1 MTAHGLRTKGFLTD
15 RRGVAAVEF
24 AMIAP
29 IMLLFYFGL
38 AEFTQAMIAERHA
51 IRTASAIGDLIAQNS
66 EITATGAGG
75 VSDVFAIADTLM
87 KPFPTSGKMKLCVAS
102 ISADANG
109 AKTVDW
115 SQNKNDSTCPA
126 KNTKITT
133 VSSDLLAANQSVIMS
148 RVIYSYTSPV
158 NQAMKV
164 NPTFTKTFYLRPRRS
179 TTVQCATC

>member
-1 MTAHGLRTKGFLTD
+1 MASHLHLGGFIKD

-38 AEFTQAMIAERHA
+38 AEFTQAMIAERRA
-51 IRTASAIGDLIAQNS
+51 IRTASAIGDLVAQNS

-75 VSDVFAIADTLM
+75 ISDVFAIAETLM
-87 KPFPTSGKMKLCVAS
+87 KPFPTGTNLKLCVAS
-102 ISADANG
+102 ISSDQNG
-109 AKTVDW
+109 TKTVDW

-126 KNTKITT
+126 EKAKITT
-133 VSSDLLAANQSVIMS
+133 ISTDLLAANQSVIMS

-158 NQAMKV
+158 NQALKA

-179 TTVQCATC
+179 TVVQCETC